1 MIKVLL
7 LCLCMAACTDNDKE
21 YSIIS
26 PEQEPE
32 VSSDYTELLNKT
44 TPVPSEYN
52 QESALKGS
60 VVQIDYDTQNYVEG
74 NGEMRKNTAYVYLP
88 YGYEEVSDQ
97 CYDVI

>member
-1 MIKVLL
+1 MSKVLL
-7 LCLCMAACTDNDKE
+7 LCLCMAAWTDNDKE

-32 VSSDYTELLNKT
+32 VVSSDYTELLNKT

-60 VVQIDYDTQNYVEG
+60 CLLYTSRCV
-74 NGEMRKNTAYVYLP
+74 
-88 YGYEEVSDQ
+88 
-97 CYDVI
+97 